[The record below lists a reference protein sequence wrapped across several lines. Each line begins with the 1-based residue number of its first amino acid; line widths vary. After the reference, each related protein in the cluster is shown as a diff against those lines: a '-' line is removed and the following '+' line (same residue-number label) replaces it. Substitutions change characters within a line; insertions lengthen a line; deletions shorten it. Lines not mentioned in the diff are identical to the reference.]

1 MEENDTKVTTD
12 SVDSK
17 SETPAVADSKVDE
30 TDSVASKSDKE
41 EALSISENV
50 VEPRVEETN
59 LKGDTENSKLAEPIS
74 KADLKV
80 EESEAASEKASEEQP
95 KVEDTDSKS
104 EVDSSTPLKEDADD
118 TDSKSETKVDETDS
132 KSDSKVD
139 KTDSKA
145 DDKEDSN
152 EGEDKSSNDTKEVCE
167 TSSPKAEE
175 EKKSI
180 IETEETVLAQE
191 PTTEI
196 EKESGESSQESA
208 GAGLVPEQQH
218 EQKTESETT
227 KMTLP
232 TSGSFAT
239 SEPSVTS
246 PMTTQSSSTGNFI
259 FLKLN

>member
-1 MEENDTKVTTD
+1 M
-12 SVDSK
+12 
-17 SETPAVADSKVDE
+17 
-30 TDSVASKSDKE
+30 
-41 EALSISENV
+41 
-50 VEPRVEETN
+50 
-59 LKGDTENSKLAEPIS
+59 G
-74 KADLKV
+74 
-80 EESEAASEKASEEQP
+80 
-95 KVEDTDSKS
+95 
-104 EVDSSTPLKEDADD
+104 TPLKEDADD

-132 KSDSKVD
+132 
-139 KTDSKA
+139 
-145 DDKEDSN
+145 N
-152 EGEDKSSNDTKEVCE
+152 EGEDKSSNDTKDVCE

-246 PMTTQSSSTGNFI
+246 PMTTQSSSTEGAVTPSLDEKSQCSKAEIVLDPCTLAQGTEEMKDKPKSPQDETSPITEVVKPKAEEEVENWGKS
-259 FLKLN
+259 LGLPSPLP